1 MKDKKLLKCLLFS
14 GIIVLT
20 STAIAEDS
28 TYLKELGAK
37 LKASVKS
44 GEMTREEAMS
54 KYKAAESGEI
64 TNTAK
69 SINGF
74 FIGARKDE
82 DGQHK
87 AAIIVPGKTKDKSK
101 WPLITFTGESVISQF
116 ADLKKGA
123 VVINIDDGQ
132 IKKAASGKRGAKGK
146 EKLVMRKRG
155 GKGGAANF
163 YSIVIGRLKSK
174 DIELGEFTMEVDY
187 ATVNRYGSLKIRDQ
201 IIGNTIK
208 VSGVS
213 GQFRDNLLLIR
224 KGQTLKV
231 RTSGYSP
238 QTKTL
243 SFAHKFNVLERAVPF
258 SPDGHGVP
266 PEAFRGFEGTLK
278 GKILETA
285 GYEGLLL
292 VEDIASLSDAN
303 EAADPMSIK
312 GKKVRVAGFYNN
324 HADKFNGLL
333 PNDII
338 RVGMRHTNR
347 AFDMFQVTEVLEVIE
362 P

>member
-64 TNTAK
+64 TNTTK

-116 ADLKKGA
+116 SDLKKGA
-123 VVINIDDGQ
+123 VVI
-132 IKKAASGKRGAKGK
+132 
-146 EKLVMRKRG
+146 
-155 GKGGAANF
+155 
-163 YSIVIGRLKSK
+163 
-174 DIELGEFTMEVDY
+174 
-187 ATVNRYGSLKIRDQ
+187 
-201 IIGNTIK
+201 
-208 VSGVS
+208 
-213 GQFRDNLLLIR
+213 
-224 KGQTLKV
+224 
-231 RTSGYSP
+231 
-238 QTKTL
+238 
-243 SFAHKFNVLERAVPF
+243 
-258 SPDGHGVP
+258 
-266 PEAFRGFEGTLK
+266 
-278 GKILETA
+278 
-285 GYEGLLL
+285 
-292 VEDIASLSDAN
+292 
-303 EAADPMSIK
+303 
-312 GKKVRVAGFYNN
+312 
-324 HADKFNGLL
+324 
-333 PNDII
+333 
-338 RVGMRHTNR
+338 
-347 AFDMFQVTEVLEVIE
+347 
-362 P
+362 